1 MSTVPGPVHT
11 VPEEQC
17 SEELVSESNKVK
29 DLRCEQVKEEE
40 SEAVYK
46 DECGDGDEGTVIA
59 TEQCYTQYEEE
70 C

>member
-1 MSTVPGPVHT
+1 MHT
-11 VPEEQC
+11 VPEEEC

-29 DLRCEQVKEEE
+29 DLRWQVKEEE

-46 DECGDGDEGTVIA
+46 DECGDEGTVIA